1 MASRDLYINLRPSN
15 QTGAFVQSEK
25 NLSSYQLPKGFRE
38 SKLSLRIFFL
48 SPTPNGG
55 LGSPAEIEELEG
67 YSCRVGIG
75 DPGGDILAAQSLT
88 WNNDDYCFEGVLN
101 IFTEQMVAALDAA
114 TGDEIS
120 QTFEVEL
127 IQGAGEEQFTFQAP
141 ITISNEVLTTEASL
155 PDDVDESLLLGLLAT
170 KQPLDA
176 ELTSLAG
183 LSLTGASGKLLA
195 VKADESGYE
204 HVDAAG
210 DGEVID
216 LSWTARD
223 SNRNWVAVASSSD
236 GTKLVA
242 AVENGQI
249 YTSTDSGVTWTARE
263 QNRVWKEIASSSDGS
278 KIVALTYGEQ
288 IHTSTDSGVTWTAR
302 ESNRQWSDV
311 ASSADGSKLCAVV
324 YAGQI
329 YTSTDSGVTW
339 TERESSRLW
348 IGVASSSDGSRL
360 VAVVGDGKIYTSTDS
375 GVTWTA
381 RITDADRPWISVASS
396 ADGTK
401 LIAAT
406 AGQDEGVLG
415 QIYTSTDSGVTW
427 TARVPNQIPIG
438 SRVTVASSANGT
450 RLCAALFGGAIYT
463 STNSGAT
470 WTEQISAGIRNWF
483 HIASSSSGNKL
494 IAVHGLGQIYI
505 ANTCCSADHAAHAAS
520 HASGGSD
527 PLTLDQSQITNLTSD
542 LADKQPLDAELTA
555 LAGLTSAAN
564 KGIQFTGSGTAA
576 TFDLTAAGKAL
587 LDDADAAAQ
596 RTTLGLGTAATRAD
610 AYFLQAANNLSDL
623 ANAATARDNLG
634 LQSTS
639 IRLVANTTDAT
650 VTEMLTSAGGR
661 ATLPNESAWTF
672 AGRLIARLSG
682 ANVSAVAA
690 GYSYTVA
697 LKSDGTVVA
706 WGDNSVGQTTVPA
719 GLSGVVAIAAGGFH
733 TVALKSDGTVVGW
746 GFNGDGQTTVP
757 AGLSGVESIAAGG
770 YHTVALKSDGTVVAW
785 GRNVDGQTTVPA
797 GLSGVVAIAAGTA
810 HTVALKSDGT
820 VVGWGFNGHG
830 QTTVPAGLSGVES
843 IAAGGNHTV
852 ALKSD
857 GTVVAWGAGGLGQ
870 SEDPHWG
877 QSIVPA
883 GLSGVVAIAA
893 GTAHTVALKSDGTV
907 VAWGYEASGQ
917 TTVPAGLS
925 GVVAIAAGH
934 AHTVALESDGTVVAW
949 GDNTSGQTTV
959 PTGLTSAAE
968 TQALH
973 FVGKASR
980 GASAATITVS
990 SGDELQI
997 NPIPTFDWGFALD
1010 ADTTNGAVR
1019 ARVTGSQQTN
1029 IAWALTLDYT
1039 EVTN

>member
-1 MASRDLYINLRPSN
+1 MASRDLYINLRPST

-88 WNNDDYCFEGVLN
+88 WNSDDYCFEGVLN

-155 PDDVDESLLLGLLAT
+155 PEDVDESLLLGLLAT

-242 AVENGQI
+242 AVQNGQI

-302 ESNRQWSDV
+302 ESNRQWSAV

-494 IAVHGLGQIYI
+494 IAVDGLGQIYI

-527 PLTLDQSQITNLTSD
+527 PLTLAQSQITNLTSD
-542 LADKQPLDAELTA
+542 LAAKQPLDSELTA

-564 KGIQFTGSGTAA
+564 KGIEFTGSGTAA

-650 VTEMLTSAGGR
+650 QTEMLTSAGGR
-661 ATLPNESAWTF
+661 ATLPNQSAWTF
-672 AGRLIARLSG
+672 AGRLVARSDG
-682 ANVSAVAA
+682 VGTWTARESNRQWQGVA
-690 GYSYTVA
+690 SS
-697 LKSDGTVVA
+697 SDGTKLVAVV
-706 WGDNSVGQTTVPA
+706 
-719 GLSGVVAIAAGGFH
+719 LSGQIYTSTDSGVTWTARDSNRNWTSAASS
-733 TVALKSDGTVVGW
+733 SDGTKMVATDW
-746 GFNGDGQTTVP
+746 GGQIYTSTD
-757 AGLSGVESIAAGG
+757 SGVTWTPRESNRAWRS
-770 YHTVALKSDGTVVAW
+770 VASSSDGTKLVAVAE
-785 GRNVDGQTTVPA
+785 NDQIYTSTD
-797 GLSGVVAIAAGTA
+797 SGVTWTARESNRIWYRVASSA
-810 HTVALKSDGT
+810 DGT
-820 VVGWGFNGHG
+820 KIVAVVPNG
-830 QTTVPAGLSGVES
+830 QIYTSTDSGVTWTPRES
-843 IAAGGNHTV
+843 NQNWLGV
-852 ALKSD
+852 ASSAD
-857 GTVVAWGAGGLGQ
+857 GTKLVAVVYAGQIYTSTDSGVNWTARSITNTWHGVAS
-870 SEDPHWG
+870 SEDGTKLVAVGHNG
-877 QSIVPA
+877 GILTSTD
-883 GLSGVVAIAA
+883 SGVTWSFTTAASNTWIGVASSSSGTKLVAVTLGGQIYTANLAA
-893 GTAHTVALKSDGTV
+893 
-907 VAWGYEASGQ
+907 Q
-917 TTVPAGLS
+917 
-925 GVVAIAAGH
+925 
-934 AHTVALESDGTVVAW
+934 
-949 GDNTSGQTTV
+949 N
-959 PTGLTSAAE
+959 
-968 TQALH
+968 QALH
-973 FVGKASR
+973 FVGKAER

-1019 ARVTGSQQTN
+1019 ARVTGEAATN

>member
-155 PDDVDESLLLGLLAT
+155 PEDVDESLLLGLLAT

-176 ELTSLAG
+176 ELTSLAE
-183 LSLTGASGKLLA
+183 LSLTGAGGKLLA

-527 PLTLDQSQITNLTSD
+527 PLTLAQSQITNLTSD
-542 LADKQPLDAELTA
+542 LAAKQPLDAELTSLA
-555 LAGLTSAAN
+555 ELSLAGAGGKLLAVKADE
-564 KGIQFTGSGTAA
+564 TGYEHV
-576 TFDLTAAGKAL
+576 DAG
-587 LDDADAAAQ
+587 
-596 RTTLGLGTAATRAD
+596 GGG
-610 AYFLQAANNLSDL
+610 SV
-623 ANAATARDNLG
+623 
-634 LQSTS
+634 
-639 IRLVANTTDAT
+639 RLVANTADAT
-650 VTEMLTSAGGR
+650 QTEMLTSAGGR

-672 AGRLIARLSG
+672 AGRLVARAEEGNAG
-682 ANVSAVAA
+682 ATWTAVA
-690 GYSYTVA
+690 GGDFHTVA
-697 LKSDGTVVA
+697 LKSDDTVVA
-706 WGDNSVGQTTVPA
+706 WGHNEQGQTTVPA
-719 GLSGVVAIAAGGFH
+719 GLSGVVA
-733 TVALKSDGTVVGW
+733 
-746 GFNGDGQTTVP
+746 
-757 AGLSGVESIAAGG
+757 
-770 YHTVALKSDGTVVAW
+770 
-785 GRNVDGQTTVPA
+785 
-797 GLSGVVAIAAGTA
+797 
-810 HTVALKSDGT
+810 
-820 VVGWGFNGHG
+820 
-830 QTTVPAGLSGVES
+830 

-857 GTVVAWGAGGLGQ
+857 GTVVAWGWNHEGQ
-870 SEDPHWG
+870 TT
-877 QSIVPA
+877 VPA
-883 GLSGVVAIAA
+883 GLSGVDSIAA
-893 GTAHTVALKSDGTV
+893 GGFHTVALQSDGTV
-907 VAWGYEASGQ
+907 VAWGLNFSGQ

-925 GVVAIAAGH
+925 GVVAIAAGDL
-934 AHTVALESDGTVVAW
+934 HTVALKSDGTVVAW
-949 GDNTSGQTTV
+949 GSNSQGQTNVPAGLSGVESIAAGVYHTVALKSDGTVVAWGSNGSGQTTVPAGLSGVEAIAAAGGHTVALKSDGTVVAWGSNSSGQTTVPAGLSGVVAIAAGGNHTVALKSDGNVVAWGDNTAGQTTV
-959 PTGLTSAAE
+959 PTGLTSAAQ

-973 FVGKASR
+973 FVGKAER

-997 NPIPTFDWGFALD
+997 NPIPTFDWGFTLD

-1019 ARVTGSQQTN
+1019 ARVTGEAATN